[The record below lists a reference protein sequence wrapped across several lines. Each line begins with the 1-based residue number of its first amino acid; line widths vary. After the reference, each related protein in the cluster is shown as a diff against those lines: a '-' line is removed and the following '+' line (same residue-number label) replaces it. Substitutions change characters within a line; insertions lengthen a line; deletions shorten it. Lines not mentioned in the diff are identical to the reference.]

1 MESEN
6 LLLINLSTE
15 KSQTSNDQ
23 EEHLY
28 LIPTHNCQPFSNG
41 IIIENKLEQYHVN
54 LRSNELNEENKE
66 KEKDTGEET
75 EEDETEYKSIDVS
88 ILCKNL

>member
-15 KSQTSNDQ
+15 KSQTFNEQ

-28 LIPTHNCQPFSNG
+28 LIPARNWQSFSND

-54 LRSNELNEENKE
+54 LSSNELNEENKE
-66 KEKDTGEET
+66 TEKDTGEET

-88 ILCKNL
+88 ILCRNL